1 MRQHRIK
8 IAGFLSLFFVT
19 AVFLLPAGATA
30 APQWSAG
37 LGFEFSSGKYGTA
50 VATNSV
56 YTPFMI
62 TVYPTERLDASLVI
76 PYIYQS
82 SSAANIGLFRGPQG
96 QTMGMQNIN
105 AGSSGAASG
114 MMMTSAAAGGTH
126 NAQSGLGDVIAR
138 AGYILIPE
146 SKLMPQI
153 RPNIFVKFPTAD
165 KALGT
170 DEIDEGFALELSKRL
185 GDWHSFAEVGFTI
198 QGKSPA
204 LLLKNYLSYRAG
216 AGYQI
221 TDKFRPMLMLK
232 GATSPA
238 EGTTD
243 FLEARLRLLYQASKQ
258 TGIEGFLAK
267 GLTTNSPDYG
277 TGVAIFYDF

>member
-1 MRQHRIK
+1 MMQHRIK
-8 IAGFLSLFFVT
+8 ITGFLSLLFIM
-19 AVFLLPAGATA
+19 AAFLLPAWAPA
-30 APQWSAG
+30 AEPQWFAG
-37 LGFEFSSGKYGTA
+37 LGFEFASGKYGTD
-50 VATNSV
+50 VTTDSV
-56 YTPFMI
+56 YVPFTA
-62 TVYPTERLDASLVI
+62 TVYPTVRLDVSLVI

-82 SSAANIGLFRGPQG
+82 SSAANIGIFRGPQG
-96 QTMGMQNIN
+96 QTMGMQNLGTGT
-105 AGSSGAASG
+105 AGTGSGT
-114 MMMTSAAAGGTH
+114 MTTTAGGAH

-138 AGYILIPE
+138 AGYVLIPE

-185 GDWHSFAEVGFTI
+185 GDWYSFAEVGYTI

-204 LLLKNYLSYRAG
+204 LALKNYLSYRAG
-216 AGYQI
+216 AGYQV

-232 GATSPA
+232 GFTSPA

-243 FLEARLRLLYQASKQ
+243 LLEARLRLIYQASKR
-258 TGIEGFLAK
+258 TGIEGFLAR
-267 GLTTNSPDYG
+267 GLTTSSPDYS
-277 TGVAIFYDF
+277 TGLAIFYNF

>member
-1 MRQHRIK
+1 MMKHRIK
-8 IAGFLSLFFVT
+8 RAGFLSLLFVMAFFV
-19 AVFLLPAGATA
+19 LPAWAPA
-30 APQWSAG
+30 AEAQWSTG
-37 LGFEFSSGKYGTA
+37 LGFEFSSGKYGTD
-50 VATNSV
+50 VTTNSV
-56 YTPFMI
+56 YVPFMA
-62 TVYPTERLDASLVI
+62 TVYPTARLDVSLVI

-82 SSAANIGLFRGPQG
+82 SSAANIGVFRGPQG
-96 QTMGMQNIN
+96 QTMGMQTIN
-105 AGSSGAASG
+105 AGSSGTGSG
-114 MMMTSAAAGGTH
+114 MMTSSAAGGAH

-185 GDWHSFAEVGFTI
+185 GDWYPFAEAGYTI
-198 QGKSPA
+198 QGKTPA
-204 LLLKNYLSYRAG
+204 LPLKNYLYYRAG

-232 GATSPA
+232 GATAPA
-238 EGTTD
+238 EGVTD
-243 FLEARLRLLYQASKQ
+243 YLEARLRLMYQASKH
-258 TGIEGFLAK
+258 TGIEGYLAK

-277 TGVAIFYDF
+277 TGLAIFYDF